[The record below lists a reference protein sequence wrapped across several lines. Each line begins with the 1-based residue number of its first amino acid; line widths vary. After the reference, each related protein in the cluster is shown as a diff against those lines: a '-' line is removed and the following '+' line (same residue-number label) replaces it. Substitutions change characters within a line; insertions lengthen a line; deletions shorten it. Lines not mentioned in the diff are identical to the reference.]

1 MRHCNIEYAHIMIL
15 SAHFKT
21 LNILHI
27 FSRRC
32 YKMEILLVIVAIIV
46 VLGWFVWK
54 DAKHDSSGS
63 HPLDGATKNA
73 VTNVLDVNNDGK
85 VDLKDAVA
93 AAEVVVEKT
102 KKTAAKAKTKVKEV
116 AKKTVA
122 KAKAPAKKTAVKK
135 PKK

>member
-1 MRHCNIEYAHIMIL
+1 
-15 SAHFKT
+15 
-21 LNILHI
+21 
-27 FSRRC
+27 
-32 YKMEILLVIVAIIV
+32 MEFLLFIVVVIG

-54 DAKHDSSGS
+54 DRKFDESSS

-73 VTNVLDVNNDGK
+73 LVEALDVNKDGR

-102 KKTAAKAKTKVKEV
+102 KKTATKAKSA

-122 KAKAPAKKTAVKK
+122 KAKAAVKK
-135 PKK
+135 PAAKKPKK